1 MQIIKNQTIDQMA
14 KQIRQETAATDDAI
28 VAAQVADIIKNVRE
42 NGDEALKTYSATFD
56 GVTPATW
63 RVSETEI
70 QAAMN
75 NYIDARGGLTMDQI
89 AQQMGWT
96 KQ

>member
-56 GVTPATW
+56 GVFPKLKFKQQWPVSRKRCW
-63 RVSETEI
+63 RH
-70 QAAMN
+70 
-75 NYIDARGGLTMDQI
+75 
-89 AQQMGWT
+89 
-96 KQ
+96 